1 MSTFVKTCLR
11 QDFGRCP
18 PKLQRRKMSLFT
30 PLEVIRPQRG
40 RMPPINIGGHRTGFI
55 LAAIVLILDQ
65 VSKFIISRVILPGE
79 SFPVIKDIFHLTHV
93 QNKGAAF
100 GLFPNQTLFFIGITL
115 LTILL
120 ILFFH
125 QRLSKRGG
133 PLSWALGL
141 ILGGALGNLIDRIR
155 LKAVIDFLDF
165 SLKGH
170 HWPSFNIADS
180 AITIGAVIL
189 FVSLFRKE

>member
-1 MSTFVKTCLR
+1 MFL
-11 QDFGRCP
+11 
-18 PKLQRRKMSLFT
+18 
-30 PLEVIRPQRG
+30 
-40 RMPPINIGGHRTGFI
+40 FI

-65 VSKFIISRVILPGE
+65 VSKFIICRTMLPGE
-79 SFPVIKDIFHLTHV
+79 SSPVIENIFHLTHV

-100 GLFPNQTLFFIGITL
+100 GLFPNQTLFFISITL
-115 LTILL
+115 LTILP

-125 QRLSKRGG
+125 QRLAKKGG
-133 PLSWALGL
+133 SLSWALGL

-189 FVSLFRKE
+189 LFSIFRKGK

>member
-1 MSTFVKTCLR
+1 M
-11 QDFGRCP
+11 P
-18 PKLQRRKMSLFT
+18 LF
-30 PLEVIRPQRG
+30 L
-40 RMPPINIGGHRTGFI
+40 
-55 LAAIVLILDQ
+55 LATIILILDQ
-65 VSKFIISRVILPGE
+65 VSKFIICRIILPGE
-79 SFPVIKDIFHLTHV
+79 SFPVIKNIFYLTHV
-93 QNKGAAF
+93 QNQGAAF
-100 GLFPNQTLFFIGITL
+100 GLFPNQTLFFISITI

-125 QRLSKRGG
+125 RRISKKGS
-133 PLSWALGL
+133 PPSWALGL

-180 AITIGAVIL
+180 SITIGAIIL
-189 FVSLFRKE
+189 FVSLFRKK

>member
-1 MSTFVKTCLR
+1 MSTFVKTSV
-11 QDFGRCP
+11 DYP
-18 PKLQRRKMSLFT
+18 PKLQQRRIPLF
-30 PLEVIRPQRG
+30 L
-40 RMPPINIGGHRTGFI
+40 

-65 VSKFIISRVILPGE
+65 TSKFIVCRIILPGG
-79 SFPVIKDIFHLTHV
+79 SLPVIENVFHLTHI

-100 GLFPNQTLFFIGITL
+100 GLFPDQTVFFIIVTLF
-115 LTILL
+115 TILL

-125 QRLSKRGG
+125 QRLSKKEGS
-133 PLSWALGL
+133 LSWALGL

-189 FVSLFRKE
+189 LFSVFKKGK

>member
-1 MSTFVKTCLR
+1 MPSEPGKENLM
-11 QDFGRCP
+11 P
-18 PKLQRRKMSLFT
+18 LLF
-30 PLEVIRPQRG
+30 
-40 RMPPINIGGHRTGFI
+40 
-55 LAAIVLILDQ
+55 LAAIVLSLDQ
-65 VSKFIISRVILPGE
+65 ISKFIISRIILPGG
-79 SFPVIKDIFHLTHV
+79 SFPVIKNVFHLTYV

-100 GLFPNQTLFFIGITL
+100 GLFPNQTLFFISITL
-115 LTILL
+115 LTIIL

-125 QRLSKRGG
+125 RRLAKKGG
-133 PLSWALGL
+133 PLSWALGF

-189 FVSLFRKE
+189 FISLFRKK

>member
-1 MSTFVKTCLR
+1 
-11 QDFGRCP
+11 
-18 PKLQRRKMSLFT
+18 MSLF
-30 PLEVIRPQRG
+30 V
-40 RMPPINIGGHRTGFI
+40 
-55 LAAIVLILDQ
+55 LAAVILILDQ
-65 VSKFIISRVILPGE
+65 ASKFIIGRVMLLGG
-79 SFPVIKDIFHLTHV
+79 SFPVIENVFHLTHV

-115 LTILL
+115 FTILL

-125 QRLSKRGG
+125 QRLSKKGSS
-133 PLSWALGL
+133 LSWALGL

-165 SLKGH
+165 RLKGH

-180 AITIGAVIL
+180 AITIGAIIL
-189 FVSLFRKE
+189 LFSVLFRKGE

>member
-1 MSTFVKTCLR
+1 MST
-11 QDFGRCP
+11 
-18 PKLQRRKMSLFT
+18 
-30 PLEVIRPQRG
+30 
-40 RMPPINIGGHRTGFI
+40 FI
-55 LAAIVLILDQ
+55 LAAIILILDQ
-65 VSKFIISRVILPGE
+65 ASKFIISRVMSPGG
-79 SFPVIKDIFHLTHV
+79 SFPVIKNIFYLTHV

-100 GLFPNQTLFFIGITL
+100 GLFPNQTLFFISVTL

-120 ILFFH
+120 IIFFH
-125 QRLSKRGG
+125 QRLAKRGG
-133 PLSWALGL
+133 SLSCALGL
-141 ILGGALGNLIDRIR
+141 ILGGALGNLIDRMR

-189 FVSLFRKE
+189 LFSIFRKGR

>member
-1 MSTFVKTCLR
+1 
-11 QDFGRCP
+11 
-18 PKLQRRKMSLFT
+18 MSLF
-30 PLEVIRPQRG
+30 L
-40 RMPPINIGGHRTGFI
+40 
-55 LAAIVLILDQ
+55 LAAIILILDQ
-65 VSKFIISRVILPGE
+65 ISKFIICRVILPGS
-79 SFPVIKDIFHLTHV
+79 SFPVIKNIFHLTYV

-100 GLFPNQTLFFIGITL
+100 GLFPNQTLFFISITL
-115 LTILL
+115 LTIFL

-125 QRLSKRGG
+125 QRLSKKGG

-180 AITIGAVIL
+180 AITIGAIIL
-189 FVSLFRKE
+189 LFSAFKKGK

>member
-1 MSTFVKTCLR
+1 ML
-11 QDFGRCP
+11 
-18 PKLQRRKMSLFT
+18 LF
-30 PLEVIRPQRG
+30 L
-40 RMPPINIGGHRTGFI
+40 

-65 VSKFIISRVILPGE
+65 ISKFIVCRVMLPGG
-79 SFPVIKDIFHLTHV
+79 SFPVIKNIFHLTHV
-93 QNKGAAF
+93 QNQGAAF
-100 GLFPNQTLFFIGITL
+100 GLFPNQTLFFIIVTL
-115 LTILL
+115 FTILL
-120 ILFFH
+120 IIFFH
-125 QRLSKRGG
+125 QRISKEGSSH
-133 PLSWALGL
+133 PWALGL

-189 FVSLFRKE
+189 FISLFRKK

>member
-1 MSTFVKTCLR
+1 M
-11 QDFGRCP
+11 
-18 PKLQRRKMSLFT
+18 
-30 PLEVIRPQRG
+30 PLLL
-40 RMPPINIGGHRTGFI
+40 

-65 VSKFIISRVILPGE
+65 ISKFIICRVILPGD
-79 SFPVIKDIFHLTHV
+79 SFPVIKNIFHLTHV
-93 QNKGAAF
+93 QNQGAAF
-100 GLFPNQTLFFIGITL
+100 GLFPNQTLFFIIVTL
-115 LTILL
+115 FTILL

-125 QRLSKRGG
+125 QRISKRGS
-133 PLSWALGL
+133 LFTWALGL

-180 AITIGAVIL
+180 AITVGAIIL
-189 FVSLFRKE
+189 FISLLRKK

>member
-1 MSTFVKTCLR
+1 MSGEAGEENL
-11 QDFGRCP
+11 
-18 PKLQRRKMSLFT
+18 MSL
-30 PLEVIRPQRG
+30 LL
-40 RMPPINIGGHRTGFI
+40 

-65 VSKFIISRVILPGE
+65 ISKFIICRIILPGG
-79 SFPVIKDIFHLTHV
+79 SFPVIENVFYLTHV

-100 GLFPNQTLFFIGITL
+100 GLFPNQTLFFIIVTL
-115 LTILL
+115 FTILL

-125 QRLSKRGG
+125 QRISKEGSS
-133 PLSWALGL
+133 PSWALGL

-165 SLKGH
+165 SLKGY

-189 FVSLFRKE
+189 FISLFRKK